1 MSLVGSTRWS
11 SATGVANCP
20 FHACGLRFI
29 YHFSRAHHKVLLQ
42 TIPVERTIEQNIL
55 GKVRGTKGQPTDR
68 GIHALTRDFSTLTR
82 EKCHASSRPDPHETR
97 ISRVTRIVAG
107 RVGSGQEDFKI
118 SRVGSGRVR
127 RFFKISRV
135 GSGRDR
141 RFSKSRGSS
150 RVASRRLELLA
161 GRVGSGRVKMS
172 RNSHGSGRVSE
183 ILLIGSN
190 LVENRNSIW
199 GVCAPRHGMFCLT
212 EAGHANWY
220 HVVGGLRG
228 EKPPLR
234 EVGPSEQPQRGL
246 RRPLA
251 QPRPPATLRKQSR
264 PPQSQFFFALHLESY
279 TTNYH
284 ITTSL
289 RSSTGISPSQLPVW
303 RGGAGPAHPRDA

>member
-1 MSLVGSTRWS
+1 MKLASRGS
-11 SATGVANCP
+11 P
-20 FHACGLRFI
+20 GLW
-29 YHFSRAHHKVLLQ
+29 
-42 TIPVERTIEQNIL
+42 
-55 GKVRGTKGQPTDR
+55 
-68 GIHALTRDFSTLTR
+68 
-82 EKCHASSRPDPHETR
+82 
-97 ISRVTRIVAG
+97 
-107 RVGSGQEDFKI
+107 
-118 SRVGSGRVR
+118 RVGSGRVR
-127 RFFKISRV
+127 RISKSRGSGPV
-135 GSGRDR
+135 GSGG
-141 RFSKSRGSS
+141 FSKSRGSGRVGTGGFQNLAGRVGSRQDVLNCS
-150 RVASRRLELLA
+150 RVGS